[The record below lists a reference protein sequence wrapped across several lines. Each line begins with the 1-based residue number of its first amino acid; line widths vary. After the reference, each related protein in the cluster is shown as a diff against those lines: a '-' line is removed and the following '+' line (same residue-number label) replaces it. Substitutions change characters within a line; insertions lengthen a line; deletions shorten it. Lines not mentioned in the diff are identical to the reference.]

1 MQALLLRSIGATTLA
16 VVLHTATA
24 QTTLPP
30 DPLDL
35 RAIER
40 AVINVIDRVLPAT
53 VVVRTRPA
61 GQGFATG
68 VLIDPTLVMTAGH
81 VGIKPGEPATIT
93 LIDGRTFKGTT
104 LGQVYDNDVDV
115 GLIRL
120 DTEDETIP
128 WLEPAPFRSPEK
140 GEWVVMLGHAGMM
153 RNHDLDV
160 PQPAARVGRVL
171 RVSGPRLEVDAPF
184 DSGDSGGPV
193 VDLEG
198 RIIGI
203 VSRSGFHSWQNFA
216 TNAEAIHSVM
226 TELMESQEEITVR
239 RRRPEKRFPR
249 SIEKSKRDP
258 SLHAA
263 LAPYV
268 WSVSPSI
275 VRIMEGDR
283 VVSHGTVVGE
293 GLVVTKASLLARHTE
308 HPHVEAPNHDA
319 PLPTRLRAIDAHLDL
334 ALLEVDTLDA
344 PAIAWTDPTIKAG
357 TFLVVPSGSG
367 DVLSIGAV
375 ARNHDVLPLDRIDR
389 PFMGVG
395 FREHNNPIGLRITT
409 VTPSAPAY
417 HAGVQVGDVLIDADG
432 TPITDRASV
441 RSILDIKRLGDPI
454 SLTFDRDGEA
464 WSTSF
469 ALATRPAHSR
479 MRLPTNTATGTS
491 RFSSGFGDVFLCDAS
506 VKPHELTVPVVDL
519 SGNAVG
525 LVLARRSRSST
536 VVLGSG
542 RVRKAIEALTNQ
554 PPLDAATA
562 AEQLAAYRTLHT
574 VDRTGVLTLE
584 AEEAFPRGD
593 VLRRERRDDTRTTW
607 GFWTEAD
614 DALEW
619 DAVIDAP
626 GVYNVSMVHSCRYR
640 NRGTPIRCTIGD
652 KMIDS
657 IVKSTSNGDFS
668 MQQLGTVTIEKPG
681 RVRVQLQ
688 PLGAPRDT
696 VTSLARLVL
705 VREKTAKE

>member
-1 MQALLLRSIGATTLA
+1 MLA
-16 VVLHTATA
+16 VVLHRATA
-24 QTTLPP
+24 QTALPP
-30 DPLDL
+30 DPLGL

-40 AVINVIDRVLPAT
+40 EVVDVIDRVLPAT
-53 VVVRTRPA
+53 VAVRTRPA

-81 VGIKPGEPATIT
+81 VGLRPGESVTIT

-104 LGQVYDNDVDV
+104 LGQVNDHDVDV

-120 DTEDETIP
+120 HTEDTTLP
-128 WLEPAPFRSPEK
+128 WLEPAPVDSLEK
-140 GEWVVMLGHAGMM
+140 GEWIVMLGHAGMM
-153 RNHDLDV
+153 RNDDLDV

-171 RVSGPRLEVDAPF
+171 RVSGSRLEVDAPF
-184 DSGDSGGPV
+184 DSGDSGGPI

-216 TNAEAIHSVM
+216 TNAQAIRTVM
-226 TELMESQEEITVR
+226 DDLMESRENIPVRQRRQER
-239 RRRPEKRFPR
+239 RFPR

-283 VVSHGTVVGE
+283 VVSHGTVVGD

-308 HPHVEAPNHDA
+308 HPHVEAPNHNA
-319 PLPTRLRAIDAHLDL
+319 PLAARVRAIDAHLDL
-334 ALLEVDTLDA
+334 ALLEVDDLDA
-344 PAIAWTDPTIKAG
+344 PAISWTDPTVDAG
-357 TFLVVPSGSG
+357 TFLIVPSGSG
-367 DVLSIGAV
+367 DVLALGAV
-375 ARNHDVLPLDRIDR
+375 ARDHDALPLDRIDR

-395 FREHNNPIGLRITT
+395 FREHTDPVGLRITT
-409 VTPSAPAY
+409 VTPSAPAH
-417 HAGVQVGDVLIDADG
+417 HAGVHRGDVLVEADG
-432 TPITDRASV
+432 VPITDRASI
-441 RSILDIKRLGDPI
+441 RTLLDEKRLGDPI
-454 SLTFDRDGEA
+454 SLLFDRDGEA

-469 ALATRPAHSR
+469 ALSARPAHSR
-479 MRLPTNTATGTS
+479 LRLPTNTATGTS
-491 RFSSGFGDVFLCDAS
+491 RFSSGFGDVILCDAP

-536 VVLGSG
+536 VVLGSD
-542 RVRKAIEALTNQ
+542 RVREAIEALTNQ
-554 PPLDAATA
+554 PMLDAAAA
-562 AEQLAAYRTLHT
+562 AERLAAYRTLHT
-574 VDRTGVLTLE
+574 VDRDGVLTLE
-584 AEEAFPRGD
+584 AEEAFPRGST
-593 VLRRERRDDTRTTW
+593 LRRERRDDTRTTW
-607 GFWTEAD
+607 GFWTEPG

-626 GVYNVSMVHSCRYR
+626 GVYSVSMVHSCRYR
-640 NRGTPIRCTIGD
+640 NRGTPIRCSIGD
-652 KMIDS
+652 AAIDS

-668 MQQLGTVTIEKPG
+668 VQQLGTVTIEQPG
-681 RVRVQLQ
+681 RVRVRLQ

-696 VTSLARLVL
+696 VTSFARLVL
-705 VREKTAKE
+705 KRKKATEE